1 MSTVKFRALVRLDGK
16 TATGIEVP
24 AETMSALGT
33 TKRTAVKVTI
43 NGFAYRST
51 VGTMGGRRLIP
62 VSAEVRTKAGVQAG
76 DQVTVELALD
86 DQPRTVD
93 VPAALAAALARK
105 PAARRA
111 FDALSYSAKR
121 RHVLAVDGAKSADT
135 RQRRVDAVVNE
146 LLASHPQT
154 KA

>member
-1 MSTVKFRALVRLDGK
+1 MSALKFRALVRLDGK

-24 AETMSALGT
+24 AETMGALGT
-33 TKRTAVKVTI
+33 TERPAVTVTI
-43 NGFAYRST
+43 NGFTYRST
-51 VGTMGGRRLIP
+51 VGTMGGRHLIP

-93 VPAALAAALARK
+93 VPAGLAAALARK

-111 FDALSYSAKR
+111 FDALSYSAQR
-121 RHVLAVDGAKSADT
+121 RHVLAVEGAKSADT
-135 RQRRVDAVVNE
+135 RQRRVDAVVSD
-146 LLASHPQT
+146 LLASFHHT
-154 KA
+154 EA

>member
-1 MSTVKFRALVRLDGK
+1 MSALKFRALVRLDGK

-24 AETMSALGT
+24 AEAMSALGT
-33 TKRTAVKVTI
+33 SKRPAVAVTI
-43 NGFAYRST
+43 NGFTYRST
-51 VGTMGGRRLIP
+51 VGTMGGRHLIP
-62 VSAEVRTKAGVQAG
+62 VSAEVRTRTGIQAG

-93 VPAALAAALARK
+93 VPPALKTALAKK

-111 FDALSYSAKR
+111 FDALSYSAQR

-135 RQRRVDAVVNE
+135 RQRRVDAVVSE
-146 LLASHPQT
+146 LLMSQSQR
-154 KA
+154 KE